1 MKYENAGRVLPEDLL
16 RQIQEHVQGEYLYI
30 PVKDK
35 AVSKPAT
42 GYRTEL
48 ERRDAHIYTKHLEG
62 VDNKRIAQL
71 FHLSESSVR
80 RILLSQKKGYVN
92 MNEEVGKVLES
103 WGLQESKTEQ
113 IYDTVW
119 RIGENS
125 VLKVYQDR
133 VMLERNLKVLD
144 ILNKMSIPAGRII
157 PTLDGKQ
164 YVVYGSNLYFL
175 SQRLPGSNI
184 VKIGNNTEI
193 ATRLGEVL
201 ADLHV
206 AFQKCEGEVGFWNS
220 SLLEEMNGWVRDQL
234 EACDWT
240 YISKEEYQQ
249 IVSKLGSIYGQL
261 PVQLIHR
268 DVHFGNFL
276 FVQGEFSGYIDF
288 DLSQRNIRVFDLCYF
303 LLGLLSEEEKLEI
316 TKEQWFDFG
325 VKVFTGYERKLPL
338 SEVEK
343 QAIPYVMEC
352 IELLFV
358 AYFEGQNDV
367 LCAKDAFRIFKFV
380 RKNEDRIQE
389 LA

>member
-1 MKYENAGRVLPEDLL
+1 MKA
-16 RQIQEHVQGEYLYI
+16 
-30 PVKDK
+30 
-35 AVSKPAT
+35 
-42 GYRTEL
+42 
-48 ERRDAHIYTKHLEG
+48 
-62 VDNKRIAQL
+62 
-71 FHLSESSVR
+71 
-80 RILLSQKKGYVN
+80 
-92 MNEEVGKVLES
+92 EVGKVLES

-119 RIGENS
+119 KVGEKS
-125 VLKVYQDR
+125 VLKVYRDR

-144 ILNKMSIPAGRII
+144 ILNKMSIPAGKII

-164 YVVYGSNLYFL
+164 YVSYGSNFYFL

-184 VKIGNNTEI
+184 VKIRNKTEI

-201 ADLHV
+201 ADLHI
-206 AFQKCEGEVGFWNS
+206 AFQRCEGEVRFWNS

-276 FVQGEFSGYIDF
+276 FDQGEFSGYIDF